1 MRLSK
6 FEIEAI
12 KNVAVSVFGESV
24 SVRLFGS
31 RINDCRKGGDIDL
44 FISCSDKNRL
54 NLSSKIEFLVQIK
67 SIIGD
72 QKIDV
77 ILDNTSI
84 RHKADFFRS
93 IQQTAVE
100 I

>member
-24 SVRLFGS
+24 TVSLFGS
-31 RINDCRKGGDIDL
+31 RINDSIKGGDIDL
-44 FISCSDKNRL
+44 FIACSDINRL
-54 NLSSKIEFLVQIK
+54 NLSSKIEFLIQLK

-72 QKIDV
+72 RKIDV
-77 ILDNTSI
+77 ILDNSSTRRKSG
-84 RHKADFFRS
+84 FFRS
-93 IQQTAVE
+93 IQQTAVTL
-100 I
+100 